1 MIRPAPA
8 CDAYPLADGVVA
20 LPGGFAL
27 LTASRA
33 LLCAD
38 AHLGYEDV
46 MGGGSA
52 LPLWST
58 AETAASIAL
67 AARRHAAREIVF
79 LGDAIHG
86 AGLSEGAARAVG
98 AALDAL
104 RAHAR
109 VTVVAGN
116 HEGRTRGVAV
126 LGATVESCERDGWT
140 LAHGDRPERRA
151 ADFAARTIIGHL
163 HPSLHLAGD
172 VTAPAFLGCASLV
185 VVPALTPYSP
195 GLDVIGD
202 ACAEALAPWRVR
214 ARDLTVV
221 AATAERVF
229 PFGALSGL
237 RGALHVTAGEG
248 AAPLGRRRRL
258 RPDR

>member
-1 MIRPAPA
+1 MKPAPA
-8 CDAYPLADGVVA
+8 CDAHPLAEGVLA
-20 LPGGFAL
+20 LPGGFAF
-27 LTASRA
+27 LTESRV
-33 LLCAD
+33 LICAD

-58 AETAASIAL
+58 TEIVASIAL

-98 AALDAL
+98 TALDAL
-104 RAHAR
+104 RAQAR

-116 HEGRTRGVAV
+116 HEGRTRGAAV

-151 ADFAARTIIGHL
+151 ARTIIGHL
-163 HPSLHLAGD
+163 HPSLHLGGEAS
-172 VTAPAFLGCASLV
+172 APAFLAARALV

-195 GLDVIGD
+195 GLDVTGD
-202 ACAEALAPWRVR
+202 ACLDALAPWGVGR
-214 ARDLTVV
+214 RDLHVV

-229 PFGALSGL
+229 PFGTLSAL
-237 RGALHVTAGEG
+237 RGALHLHPGDG

-258 RPDR
+258 RADR